1 MVSAVDLLSTKS
13 LQRKARK
20 VMMSHVSFIPVIIR
34 SEIRK
39 LVMVFGLVAM
49 VKQEKLN
56 LVRKIDISFLNGLMK
71 NLKSTSLIDH

>member
-1 MVSAVDLLSTKS
+1 
-13 LQRKARK
+13 
-20 VMMSHVSFIPVIIR
+20 MMSHVSFIPVIIR

-56 LVRKIDISFLNGLMK
+56 LVLKIDISFLTGLMK